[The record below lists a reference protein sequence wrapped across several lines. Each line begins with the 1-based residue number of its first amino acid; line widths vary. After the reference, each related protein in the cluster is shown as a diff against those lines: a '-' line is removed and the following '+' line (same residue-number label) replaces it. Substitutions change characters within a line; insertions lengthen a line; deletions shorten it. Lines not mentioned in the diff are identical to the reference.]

1 VASEKVWSKIYTV
14 PMSGAHS
21 DGADSKNQGGVDIH
35 GARLLEKYATMD
47 EVVTVTAGI
56 KRFVHY
62 SGGKSVIYSNNAI
75 KNLHNH
81 H

>member
-1 VASEKVWSKIYTV
+1 
-14 PMSGAHS
+14 MSGAHS

-35 GARLLEKYATMD
+35 GDPIIQKYATMD
-47 EVVTVTAGI
+47 EVVTVTKNV

>member
-1 VASEKVWSKIYTV
+1 MTKIWSKIYTV
-14 PMSGAHS
+14 PMSGAHG
-21 DGADSKNQGGVDIH
+21 DGAALKMQGGVDIH
-35 GARLLEKYATMD
+35 GEPVIQKYATMD

-62 SGGKSVIYSNNAI
+62 SGGKSVVYSNNAI

>member
-1 VASEKVWSKIYTV
+1 MKNDKVWSKIG
-14 PMSGAHS
+14 S
-21 DGADSKNQGGVDIH
+21 GVDIH
-35 GARLLEKYATMD
+35 GEPVIQKYATMD

-62 SGGKSVIYSNNAI
+62 SGGKSVIYSGNAI
-75 KNLHNH
+75 KNGHNH